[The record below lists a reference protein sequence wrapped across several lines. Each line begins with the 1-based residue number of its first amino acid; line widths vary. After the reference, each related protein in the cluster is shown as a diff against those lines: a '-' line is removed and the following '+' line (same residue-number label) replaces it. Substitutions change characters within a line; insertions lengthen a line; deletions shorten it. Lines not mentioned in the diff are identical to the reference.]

1 MTLPLSRRQALMG
14 AGAMVGAGWGM
25 PAGGASEVQDRPKS
39 EPFGYCLNTS
49 TLRGQ
54 KLPLKEEIQL
64 AAKAGYHALEPWI
77 SEIDQYQKAGGS
89 LKDLA
94 KELKDLGL
102 TVESSIGF
110 AEWVVDDEARRAKG
124 LETAKRDM
132 DLVAQIGGK
141 RMAAPPAGATDRA
154 DLDLRRVA
162 ERYRTLCELGDTL
175 GVVPEVEVWGS
186 SKVLS
191 RLGDAAFVAIEC
203 GHPRACILADVFHLH
218 KGGSSF
224 GSVRLLSG
232 SAMHVMHMNDYPSDP
247 PREKVTDAHR
257 VYPGDGVAPLQPL
270 FRDLAAIGYR
280 GFLSLELFNREY
292 WKQDAETVARTG
304 IEKMRQAVRKAFE

>member
-1 MTLPLSRRQALMG
+1 MG
-14 AGAMVGAGWGM
+14 AGAIVGAGWGA
-25 PAGGASEVQDRPKS
+25 PVGGAPGAQDRPKA

-54 KLPLKEEIQL
+54 KLPLKEEIEL
-64 AAKAGYHALEPWI
+64 AAKAGYNAVEPWI
-77 SEIDQYQKAGGS
+77 SEIDQYQKSGGS

-94 KELKDLGL
+94 KEIKDLGL

-110 AEWVVDDEARRAKG
+110 AEWVVDDEARREKG

-154 DLDLRRVA
+154 DMDLRRVA
-162 ERYRTLCELGDTL
+162 ERYRTLCELGESQ

-191 RLGDAAFVAIEC
+191 RLGEAAYVAIEC

-232 SAMHVMHMNDYPSDP
+232 SALHVIHMNDYPKDP

-257 VYPGDGVAPLQPL
+257 VYPGDGVAPLQAL

-292 WKQDAETVARTG
+292 WKQDAGTVVRTG